1 MVSLAAKSKLYP
13 ARGLFLSDLD
23 RAVFSDGAFRLAG
36 LVSRTVK
43 ASLDRFE
50 LICRAASLE
59 YGVVCIIFRIPRN
72 WPGFWRNTH
81 SDCLRLTDYRLVLEN
96 RQGIWCVTCPVP
108 HLARLCSNAKRLHLA
123 LELRLHGNKSRN

>member
-50 LICRAASLE
+50 LISRAASLE
-59 YGVVCIIFRIPRN
+59 YGVVCIIFGYREI
-72 WPGFWRNTH
+72 GLAFGEILILTACVLLTTVLFWRIDKV
-81 SDCLRLTDYRLVLEN
+81 SGVLLAPYL
-96 RQGIWCVTCPVP
+96 IWLAFAATLNGFIW
-108 HLARLCSNAKRLHLA
+108 HLN
-123 LELRLHGNKSRN
+123 